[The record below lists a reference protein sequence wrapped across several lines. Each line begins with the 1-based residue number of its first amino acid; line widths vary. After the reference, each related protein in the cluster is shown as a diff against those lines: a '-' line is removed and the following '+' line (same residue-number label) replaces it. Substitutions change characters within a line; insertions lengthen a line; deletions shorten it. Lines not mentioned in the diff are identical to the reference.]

1 MYMYIVDYLSL
12 FIVMAQSVAGNL
24 VFDRI
29 RRKSQYTPPGSVKP
43 IMLPEDFNPKD
54 VPESGKETCRNWF
67 YKISSI
73 RELIPRLYPLS

>member
-1 MYMYIVDYLSL
+1 MYVILSAC
-12 FIVMAQSVAGNL
+12 ICVAVSLIPGNL

-29 RRKSQYTPPGSVKP
+29 RRKSQYTPPGSIKP
-43 IMLPEDFNPKD
+43 IMLPEDFDPKD

-73 RELIPRLYPLS
+73 RELLPRLYPLQH